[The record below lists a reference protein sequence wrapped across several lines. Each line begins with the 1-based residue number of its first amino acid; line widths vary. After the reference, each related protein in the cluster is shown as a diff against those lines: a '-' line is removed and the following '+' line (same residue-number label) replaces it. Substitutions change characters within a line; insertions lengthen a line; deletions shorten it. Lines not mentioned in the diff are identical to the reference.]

1 MGTYTITFKP
11 NPKAGFASG
20 TGSYT
25 VPANFFANVTGN
37 QNSTAFE
44 IDGNQVLAPYA
55 VTPILKTNLL
65 SGGSYTVTTG
75 RFFEGTFQT
84 AGVAM
89 QIEVG
94 GNIITTVDAGTA
106 GNTIAN
112 SIPLKMGPGEKIF
125 LTGSQIVWGYERSQ
139 PEAPFNAWVPEG
151 TTINGG
157 FWTYGL
163 YPA

>member
-37 QNSTAFE
+37 QNTTAFE

-55 VTPILKTNLL
+55 VSSIVVDNTN
-65 SGGSYTVTTG
+65 SVAGGYTVTTG
-75 RFFEGTFQT
+75 RYFEGYMQT
-84 AGVAM
+84 NGGAISIIGSITTTPIAAGVAGM
-89 QIEVG
+89 
-94 GNIITTVDAGTA
+94 
-106 GNTIAN
+106 TIAN
-112 SIPLKMGPGEKIF
+112 VIPLKMGPGQKVNI
-125 LTGSQIVWGYERSQ
+125 TAGQTVWGYERSQ